1 MANLCKEWRNTWVFQ
16 HKWGNHRR
24 RETRLFPYSVPFTQK
39 AVLIFEG
46 GMPDLAAFIALKW
59 GWKVKA
65 SQEFLTSDSTSHPGL
80 WFRHFILGNWGVL
93 EAFSWETG
101 IYHMVKYIYIIY
113 IILILY
119 SISDS
124 SSTVYHVNFMARPYL
139 QEAKLLEEETC
150 RDIHPWAG
158 CEPDVCNTKKS
169 KLLESFAE
177 FLSKSCLF
185 DVLVLSLLTSIYQD
199 VSTWD
204 LSNHRARDLT
214 WEKASSKGSKFG
226 NGWKQNHGSSSITE
240 GHHGNQV
247 ALGVMLLEKLNF

>member
-1 MANLCKEWRNTWVFQ
+1 MANLCKEWRNTWGFQ

-24 RETRLFPYSVPFTQK
+24 RE

-101 IYHMVKYIYIIY
+101 IYHIRWNTYIIY

-119 SISDS
+119 SISES
-124 SSTVYHVNFMARPYL
+124 SSTVYHVNVMASQATWR
-139 QEAKLLEEETC
+139 
-150 RDIHPWAG
+150 RDLSWHTPLSRLRTWRMQH
-158 CEPDVCNTKKS
+158 KKT
-169 KLLESFAE
+169 KLLESFAKV
-177 FLSKSCLF
+177 FVQVMSVWCFGVIFVDLHLSRC
-185 DVLVLSLLTSIYQD
+185 
-199 VSTWD
+199 
-204 LSNHRARDLT
+204 
-214 WEKASSKGSKFG
+214 
-226 NGWKQNHGSSSITE
+226 
-240 GHHGNQV
+240 
-247 ALGVMLLEKLNF
+247 

>member
-1 MANLCKEWRNTWVFQ
+1 MRQPPETWDTPCPLPTQ
-16 HKWGNHRR
+16 CPY
-24 RETRLFPYSVPFTQK
+24 TLFF
-39 AVLIFEG
+39 VLIFEG

-65 SQEFLTSDSTSHPGL
+65 PQEFLTSDSTSHPGL

-101 IYHMVKYIYIIY
+101 IYHMVKYIYIID
-113 IILILY
+113 IRN
-119 SISDS
+119 SDS
-124 SSTVYHVNFMARPYL
+124 IFNFRFFEYKYIMSMSSQATWR
-139 QEAKLLEEETC
+139 
-150 RDIHPWAG
+150 RDLSWHTPLSRLRTWSMQH
-158 CEPDVCNTKKS
+158 KKS

-226 NGWKQNHGSSSITE
+226 NGWKQNHGSSSITK

-247 ALGVMLLEKLNF
+247 ALGLMLLEKLNF